1 MDAPFGSWV
10 FGKFI
15 DIPASFKATFVLRL
29 GRAKEYRTRSNTE
42 AIQEGED
49 IVDRPGYMWD
59 TYSPTPVMSTYLLAW
74 KVSKYESAKSTSARG
89 VKFEAFY
96 TNASLMQRCADVAA
110 IMLEHFEQNVFGINY
125 NLPKMDIVAVRV
137 FESGAMENL
146 GMMTFR
152 HSIVIHEGYS
162 GNEMDGLASS
172 PQQDTFEHDGV
183 MAHELV

>member
-49 IVDRPGYMWD
+49 MVDRPGYVWD

-162 GNEMDGLASS
+162 GNEMDGFASS